1 MDPAFEWIS
10 TYGYVAIFG
19 LLLLGIVGLPV
30 PDEALLTFVGYLS
43 FKGDLHV
50 GGALLAAVLGTTGGI
65 TVSYGL
71 GRFIGLRLL
80 TRVTSLLHLHPDSV
94 QHAQIWIQRWGPYAL
109 PLAYFV
115 PGVRHIAALL
125 TGASGLPLLRFAR
138 FAYSGALLWCGTFI
152 AIGYGFGAEW
162 SRLSPVMQRTIVIVA
177 LLACT
182 GIAVLLLVL
191 RRHRRRN
198 S

>member
-1 MDPAFEWIS
+1 MDLAFEWIS
-10 TYGYVAIFG
+10 TYGYVAIVG

-50 GGALLAAVLGTTGGI
+50 GAALLSAVLGTTGGI
-65 TVSYGL
+65 TISYGL

-80 TRVTSLLHLHPDSV
+80 IRVTSFLHLHPDGV

-115 PGVRHIAALL
+115 PGARHVAALL
-125 TGASGLPLLRFAR
+125 TGASGLPLSTFAR

-162 SRLSPVMQRTIVIVA
+162 SRLSPVMQRTIVIVV

-182 GIAVLLLVL
+182 GTAVLLLAL
-191 RRHRRRN
+191 RRRKQPT